1 MSRTRNQRRRDK
13 IAEKIFLAAIIG
25 FLIYLL
31 VLVYQQWTEIE
42 RLQEQRRV
50 RESQQVTVVNAADF
64 LPSGFDPDCPEY
76 QAALQ
81 RYDEE
86 NGLVFGQKE
95 AAPEWANSEA
105 VDARDSAS

>member
-1 MSRTRNQRRRDK
+1 MSKTRNQRRRDRN
-13 IAEKIFLAAIIG
+13 IDRIVCWVLALMLV
-25 FLIYLL
+25 FLIGLL
-31 VLVYQQWTEIE
+31 IKQVGEIE
-42 RLQEQRRV
+42 ALQAAQNAKGT
-50 RESQQVTVVNAADF
+50 VTVVRAEDF
-64 LPSGFDPDCPEY
+64 LPAGFDPNCPEY

-105 VDARDSAS
+105 VDATRKDS